1 MSSSGALIQLVSKGV
16 QDAYLT
22 GDPQVSF
29 WRQAYKRHTNFAM
42 APARIDYIGT
52 FGANNEVTIKV
63 PRLGDL
69 LSYMWI
75 EGAGINDSNEDTCL
89 NGIGHDP
96 TTFELYIGGQLID
109 RCDSLWQYGVWNK
122 YYQNT
127 QAKASSTQGIN
138 ARNGNASDDVW
149 DIPFFFSDDWKS
161 ALPLVALQY
170 HEVEI
175 RIKCHAN
182 LNVSGTTPFKVY
194 GAYAFLDDDERK
206 HFAENPHEI
215 LMRQTQDLLMTNTDT
230 TVDVSYFNHPVKSI
244 SIADGSTAQ
253 GYTFA
258 DASLYLNGSLF
269 TDSMSPQYYQYVVP
283 RHHTKNLA
291 ITTLDDDEVYTTAF
305 CLSMSDTQPTGTCNF
320 SRLDNAKFQIN
331 TPSGGDTTGPLRVY
345 AVNYNILRIRDGLA
359 GIAFSN

>member
-52 FGANNEVTIKV
+52 FGASNEVTIKV

-75 EGAGINDSNEDTCL
+75 EGAGINATSANTSLFER
-89 NGIGHDP
+89 GQSP

-109 RCDSLWQYGVWNK
+109 RCDSLWQRGVWNK

-127 QAKASSTQGIN
+127 QAKASSVHGI
-138 ARNGNASDDVW
+138 AATSENASNDVW

-161 ALPLVALQY
+161 SLPLVALQY

-175 RIKCHAN
+175 RIKCHAGMSAAASN
-182 LNVSGTTPFKVY
+182 IKVY

-244 SIADGSTAQ
+244 SIADGSAAQ
-253 GYTFA
+253 GYTFT

-269 TDSMSPQYYQYVVP
+269 TDTMTPQYYRYVTP

-305 CLSMSDTQPTGTCNF
+305 CLSMSDTQPTGSCNF

-331 TPSGGDTTGPLRVY
+331 APTGGDATGPIRVY